1 MAVKWSLRLG
11 SHGRIKVVVQAYKNN
26 PFTQKQHSICPR
38 VVSGTA
44 LEYDKGG
51 TIPGTQVDTFSSG
64 QPL

>member
-1 MAVKWSLRLG
+1 MAGL
-11 SHGRIKVVVQAYKNN
+11 KVVVQAYKNN
-26 PFTQKQHSICPR
+26 PFTQKQRNICPR

-51 TIPGTQVDTFSSG
+51 TISGTQVDTFSSG